1 MLYSEDI
8 FSLSINSPIPL
19 SLPQATKI
27 KPNKIKKMLLF
38 FSYQSHY
45 IFFVFKKYNIFFK
58 KGKEKRT
65 VAN

>member
-27 KPNKIKKMLLF
+27 KPNKIKKNAIIYQILF
-38 FSYQSHY
+38 F
-45 IFFVFKKYNIFFK
+45 
-58 KGKEKRT
+58 
-65 VAN
+65 

>member
-19 SLPQATKI
+19 SLPQAIYFLSLKSITFFLRKV
-27 KPNKIKKMLLF
+27 KK
-38 FSYQSHY
+38 
-45 IFFVFKKYNIFFK
+45 
-58 KGKEKRT
+58 KRN